1 MVSLPK
7 RPQDA
12 PRRPRTSQGRA
23 KRLPKRAKYASR
35 APLRRAK
42 TATRRPQMPQGGSKT
57 APRRPKTLP
66 KRGKIQRISGQLSG
80 FRSNLDLGAFW
91 GGFWTVLGWILEGFG
106 MDFGTFFRMDFGRF
120 WNNFKRFVARR
131 TRTKNNMRPQEKQ
144 HTLGERSERASAAS
158 EASGAIQ
165 VL

>member
-1 MVSLPK
+1 MTIFIVFLKVFPK
-7 RPQDA
+7 FEGPFSNQKLIDFYVFLLVFLGIA
-12 PRRPRTSQGRA
+12 PETPPRRPRTSQGRA

-35 APLRRAK
+35 PPLRRAK

-66 KRGKIQRISGQLSG
+66 KCGKIQRISGQLSG

-106 MDFGTFFRMDFGRF
+106 MDFGMFFRMDFCRF
-120 WNNFKRFVARR
+120 WNNF
-131 TRTKNNMRPQEKQ
+131 
-144 HTLGERSERASAAS
+144 
-158 EASGAIQ
+158 
-165 VL
+165 